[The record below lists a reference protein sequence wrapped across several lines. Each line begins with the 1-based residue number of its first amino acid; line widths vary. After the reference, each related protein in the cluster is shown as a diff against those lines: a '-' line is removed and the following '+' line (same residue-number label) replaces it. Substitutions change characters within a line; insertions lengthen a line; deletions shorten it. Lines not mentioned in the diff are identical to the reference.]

1 MCVKLTAAGVISC
14 RGEIDVCEKLTA
26 VGAIS
31 CRGDFGVCVKL
42 TAVGGISCRG
52 GFDVCEIDSSW
63 CGLLSRKSW
72 TAAVDMLVYACPSWV
87 SSAFMYQQSWGPPVE
102 EDPWGPAV

>member
-31 CRGDFGVCVKL
+31 CGGDLFLWSHVDEITVKNL
-42 TAVGGISCRG
+42 GGLR
-52 GFDVCEIDSSW
+52 VREIFYFVF
-63 CGLLSRKSW
+63 LFL
-72 TAAVDMLVYACPSWV
+72 
-87 SSAFMYQQSWGPPVE
+87 
-102 EDPWGPAV
+102 